1 MEEQSRAQCVKWQH
15 LVKITSYSK
24 DINHTFR
31 MHHHLSI
38 LNNVF
43 MWVGFS
49 LHTTNSHTHAH
60 PTHIQ
65 THTRTHTHTHT
76 HITHHRHPYSQ
87 RHLLIITACFS
98 VRVRV
103 AFRLLPSATLFQ
115 SLFHIERVSHSFLSC
130 ANEPP

>member
-60 PTHIQ
+60 LTHI
-65 THTRTHTHTHT
+65 HLIHTHTSHT
-76 HITHHRHPYSQ
+76 HTPHSHIHLIHIHLTHTPLTYTHTPHTHTDPTHTQ
-87 RHLLIITACFS
+87 NNPTIQPQH
-98 VRVRV
+98 
-103 AFRLLPSATLFQ
+103 
-115 SLFHIERVSHSFLSC
+115 
-130 ANEPP
+130 N

>member
-60 PTHIQ
+60 PTHIH

-76 HITHHRHPYSQ
+76 HTTHTHTP
-87 RHLLIITACFS
+87 
-98 VRVRV
+98 
-103 AFRLLPSATLFQ
+103 PSHKFPHTTPTHGTRARTHTHGTRAHTHVYTHTQLM
-115 SLFHIERVSHSFLSC
+115 LAIAR
-130 ANEPP
+130 P